1 VVFPWLKPPA
11 QDAPTQG
18 VLESLLRFIDAQV
31 IPCRAPS
38 ANAYRC
44 IQLPHQNDTLLQQN
58 DIPLQQDDI
67 PLQ

>member
-1 VVFPWLKPPA
+1 
-11 QDAPTQG
+11 